1 MGRKRNASYKR
12 ARRLKNQNRL
22 ALLIATPRDPE
33 RVHRSFNVAFYQRN
47 ALVFSFKGD
56 GQFRAVDA
64 STGRLITGIQ
74 SGGNDV

>member
-12 ARRLKNQNRL
+12 ARRLKNQNRR
-22 ALLIATPRDPE
+22 AVLIATPRDPE
-33 RVHRSFNVAFYQRN
+33 RVQRSFNVAFYQRN
-47 ALVFSFKGD
+47 ELVFSLKGD

-64 STGRLITGIQ
+64 STGRLITRIQ

>member
-1 MGRKRNASYKR
+1 MGRKRTSSYKR
-12 ARRLKNQNRL
+12 ARRLKNQNRR

-56 GQFRAVDA
+56 GQFLAVEA
-64 STGRLITGIQ
+64 SIGRLFTGIQ

>member
-1 MGRKRNASYKR
+1 MGRKRTASYKR
-12 ARRLKNQNRL
+12 ARRLKNQNRR
-22 ALLIATPRDPE
+22 AALIATPRDPE

>member
-47 ALVFSFKGD
+47 ELVFSFKGD
-56 GQFRAVDA
+56 GQLRAVDT
-64 STGRLITGIQ
+64 STGRLITEFNY
-74 SGGNDV
+74 GGNDV

>member
-1 MGRKRNASYKR
+1 MGRKRTASYKR

-33 RVHRSFNVAFYQRN
+33 RVPRSFNVSFYQRN
-47 ALVFSFKGD
+47 ELVFSFKGD

-64 STGRLITGIQ
+64 STGRLITAFNY
-74 SGGNDV
+74 GGNDV

>member
-33 RVHRSFNVAFYQRN
+33 RIHRSFNVAFYQRN

>member
-1 MGRKRNASYKR
+1 MGRKRTASYKR
-12 ARRLKNQNRL
+12 ARRFKNQNRL

-64 STGRLITGIQ
+64 STGRLITEIH